1 MNSILPIL
9 IILPFA
15 GFLISLLIPAK
26 NENGLSALAFG
37 LTGLHLLILSGFSVY
52 WVLHGHPHLN
62 IKELVLF
69 SNQHYEFFID
79 FFFDKV
85 SMTYLLVGSFLT
97 FLVAFYSRY
106 YLHRESGYK
115 RFFNTILLFFTGYTL
130 TVCSG
135 NLETLFMGW
144 EILGLTSF
152 LLIAFYRDRYLP
164 VKNAV
169 KVFSVYRIG
178 DVGLILAMWL
188 SHHLFGE
195 NITFL
200 KLERI
205 PAWIE
210 SFQTH
215 SITGTFIALMLLLS
229 AAVKSAQLP
238 FSSWL
243 PRAMEGPTPSSAIF
257 YGSLSVHIGLFLL
270 IRTHPLWEM
279 QYSMRIVVG
288 LLGVGTAI
296 IANLIARVQSS
307 VKTQIAYSS
316 IAQIGLMFVE
326 TALGFHNLA
335 LYHFAGNAL
344 LRTYQLL
351 ISPSVVAYRIR
362 EQFFHFEPRKPSLED
377 SWPKRIEYSL
387 YVLSLKEWNLD
398 TLMYT
403 YYWQPFKRIG
413 NKLGNLNLKK
423 ALILFVSSF
432 IPALIS
438 SFYQQSIPEYIHHY
452 LAEIFA
458 GIGLL
463 LVLKAFT
470 ERRQTLLA
478 WTLVLMNHAWMAL
491 AISFNEKV
499 GTNELML
506 YLSGVVVGGIIGWL
520 VLIRM
525 EKLEEGT
532 NLDQFHGHI
541 KKHPKLA
548 LIMLLSCLA
557 VSGFPLSGTF
567 IGEDLIF
574 GHIHEN
580 QAFLAIMASFG
591 FIVSGIAL
599 IRIYARV
606 FLGPHLKSP
615 LEMPYR
621 SS

>member
-1 MNSILPIL
+1 MNNILPVLILLPFLGFLLSL
-9 IILPFA
+9 IIP
-15 GFLISLLIPAK
+15 SR
-26 NENGLSALAFG
+26 NENALSTLAF
-37 LTGLHLLILSGFSVY
+37 LVTGLHLGILSVFSVY
-52 WVLHGHPHLN
+52 WLLHGHPHLN
-62 IKELVLF
+62 IKEVVLY
-69 SNQHYEFFID
+69 SNEHYEFFID
-79 FFFDKV
+79 FFFDKLSLV
-85 SMTYLLVGSFLT
+85 FLLVGSFLT
-97 FLVAFYSRY
+97 FLVAYYSRY
-106 YLHRESGYK
+106 YLHKESGYK

-144 EILGLTSF
+144 EILGITSF
-152 LLIAFYRDRYLP
+152 LLIAFYRNRYLP

-215 SITGTFIALMLLLS
+215 SLTGTFIALMLLLS

-270 IRTHPLWEM
+270 IRTHHLWEM
-279 QYSMRIVVG
+279 QYTMRVLVAA
-288 LLGVGTAI
+288 LGIATAI

-316 IAQIGLMFVE
+316 IAQIGLMFLE

-403 YYWQPFKRIG
+403 YYWQPFKQLG
-413 NKLGNLNLKK
+413 NKLGNLNLNR
-423 ALILFVSSF
+423 ALLLFGLSF

-438 SFYQQSIPEYIHHY
+438 SFYQQNIPVYIHHY

-470 ERRQTLLA
+470 ERRQTTLA
-478 WTLVLMNHAWMAL
+478 WSLVLMNHTWVAL

-499 GTNELML
+499 GAKELIL
-506 YLSGVVVGGIIGWL
+506 YLSGVAIGGISGWL
-520 VLIRM
+520 VLRRM
-525 EKLEEGT
+525 KKLEEGI

-541 KKHPKLA
+541 KYHPKLA
-548 LIMLLSCLA
+548 VLLLLSCLA
-557 VSGFPLSGTF
+557 VSGFPISGTF
-567 IGEDLIF
+567 IGIDLVF

-580 QAFLAIMASFG
+580 QAFLATMVSLG

-599 IRIYARV
+599 IRVYARV